1 MTLQYSDTK
10 VVGQDTWHLTLIT
23 LNPTL
28 RRDTSQYSDTKETY
42 YGTRDLTLD
51 TWYTQPDTQ
60 QRLDTW
66 PSAETHLY
74 WHNTYYGTW
83 QDTYYGTRHETLD
96 TWYSHPNT
104 LQWHCN
110 ILQYTW
116 HLIHSTRHSAETHPH
131 IVTQEI
137 WDKTR
142 DKTHIRYGTRE
153 TWHSS
158 LSPWRSAETT
168 WQDTRDTYH
177 GIWQDKRHILWSMT
191 RQETYYGTWQ
201 DKRRLSGIHI
211 MRLDVTRDTIMG
223 HDKQRHAHQGRHH
236 MEEWSSE
243 QCTQWVWR
251 QELKDMTSDKG
262 QESVGCEKSYYN
274 NLRGENR
281 WWEKCE
287 LSKCSVNWPFVTF
300 ANYLLF
306 NLMQI
311 FQSDHC
317 NNPWSWQ
324 RQMVIQVHRAE
335 INHFP
340 KCFTNNSVIAVR

>member
-1 MTLQYSDTK
+1 M
-10 VVGQDTWHLTLIT
+10 GQ
-23 LNPTL
+23 
-28 RRDTSQYSDTKETY
+28 E
-42 YGTRDLTLD
+42 
-51 TWYTQPDTQ
+51 
-60 QRLDTW
+60 RLDTHH
-66 PSAETHLY
+66 SHHDAQQRQHDKTQETHIMEY
-74 WHNTYYGTW
+74 
-83 QDTYYGTRHETLD
+83 
-96 TWYSHPNT
+96 
-104 LQWHCN
+104 
-110 ILQYTW
+110 
-116 HLIHSTRHSAETHPH
+116 
-131 IVTQEI
+131 
-137 WDKTR
+137 DKTR
-142 DKTHIRYGTRE
+142 D
-153 TWHSS
+153 
-158 LSPWRSAETT
+158 
-168 WQDTRDTYH
+168 
-177 GIWQDKRHILWSMT
+177 
-191 RQETYYGTWQ
+191 TYYGTWQ

-274 NLRGENR
+274 ILRGENR

-335 INHFP
+335 INHFAQMFHKQFCYCRP
-340 KCFTNNSVIAVR
+340 LNLPPDHLDKMQWQW